1 MYFKQDLKKD
11 GKLTVSLFKIR
22 GEVEGLASHICKIVQ
37 S

>member
-22 GEVEGLASHICKIVQ
+22 GEVEGLASHVSEVVQ
-37 S
+37 F